1 MCVLSFKKSDN
12 NRNVLL
18 TPNDNLELLSDSS
31 GELAQKL
38 KSGVGGGGL
47 MHLPPIYTVPVLVH
61 HHALS

>member
-12 NRNVLL
+12 NGNVLL

-38 KSGVGGGGL
+38 KSGVGWVG
-47 MHLPPIYTVPVLVH
+47 
-61 HHALS
+61 